1 MANNLVFMFL
11 GLGDSE
17 SHLEVVMELG
27 DHASRIDTELQFGG
41 AQILP
46 FFHISS
52 LFTFK
57 VLKQRSRN
65 NFHSSRAG
73 LVTW

>member
-1 MANNLVFMFL
+1 MFL

-17 SHLEVVMELG
+17 SHLEVVMELEE
-27 DHASRIDTELQFGG
+27 HASRIDAELQFGG

-46 FFHISS
+46 FFHILT

-57 VLKQRSRN
+57 VLKRRGRN
-65 NFHSSRAG
+65 NFHFSRAE
-73 LVTW
+73 LITW